1 MLTKREFRPILEG
14 CEVSSALQQKRA
26 LQPRE
31 KGQPIILSPNRAQSS
46 VGALHNDLALILC
59 YI

>member
-46 VGALHNDLALILC
+46 VGALHNDLALIL
-59 YI
+59 